1 MQPRLKWKPATPSV
15 PVKPERIPLRR
26 YGHASEVA
34 HAAMFLATNRYAN
47 NCVLNIDGGLTAGLV

>member
-1 MQPRLKWKPATPSV
+1 MENKLAAMENI

-26 YGHASEVA
+26 YGNASEVA

-47 NCVLNIDGGLTAGLV
+47 NCVLTIDGGLSAGLG